1 MRLRLAR
8 RYFETTSNKLL
19 IIGFIDR
26 HPDYIFISN
35 SWEESISNREV
46 FLAIISDHSPVSFL
60 FVCFFFFSCNK
71 MKNKLIDPLVQVVEK
86 STDHYQTMII
96 LRLI

>member
-8 RYFETTSNKLL
+8 GYFETTSNKLL

-35 SWEESISNREV
+35 SWQESISNREV
-46 FLAIISDHSPVSFL
+46 FLAIISDHSPGF
-60 FVCFFFFSCNK
+60 FVCFFFFFSCNE
-71 MKNKLIDPLVQVVEK
+71 MKSKLIDQLVQVVEK

-96 LRLI
+96 LTLI